1 MSTFIQKKT
10 TSPKASKSSEGKKK
24 GKEARKWDSGKV
36 SKKDAAELDFS
47 NSKPETQKV
56 QTFLRYDLWKSFKTI
71 VVDQETK
78 SLKNKCR
85 DIQGLEVEEINLDT
99 DDIPAKSG
107 SVFGMFKGL
116 ISQKELTAES
126 MQPILEQYRSVWSSK
141 NESVAAFSDYT

>member
-1 MSTFIQKKT
+1 M
-10 TSPKASKSSEGKKK
+10 
-24 GKEARKWDSGKV
+24 
-36 SKKDAAELDFS
+36 
-47 NSKPETQKV
+47 
-56 QTFLRYDLWKSFKTI
+56 RYNLWKSLKTI